1 MQSKSGDAEVR
12 RDLPEDLAT
21 GSDEAASNHVDVDL
35 EFLASNVGILEAR
48 FFFYLQTYVSV

>member
-1 MQSKSGDAEVR
+1 MQSKSEDVKVR

-48 FFFYLQTYVSV
+48 FFYLQTYVSV